1 MGKYEYKRRYM
12 ETWFSEY
19 QTEEYN
25 TKEECLHRLREIM
38 ATVDYEYYEIGKL
51 FIVTI
56 TREKNEVMVGRK

>member
-1 MGKYEYKRRYM
+1 M

-38 ATVDYEYYEIGKL
+38 ATVDYKYYEIGKL

-56 TREKNEVMVGRK
+56 TREKNEVIVGRK